1 MTATTQDPEIAGASN
16 DSERIERLR
25 AQRAADRE
33 ARRAQHLMAT
43 SGGAPMDAAQAA
55 AARPDPERFAAAG
68 LVPTD
73 ETILHARREY
83 YPDVEAEFL
92 KEDIRKNK
100 EQIAGWEQRATSVV
114 DMLAEAQRKIDEA
127 MSMAELDDE

>member
-55 AARPDPERFAAAG
+55 AERPDPERFAAAG

-73 ETILHARREY
+73 ETIPRARVLPGRRGR
-83 YPDVEAEFL
+83 VRR
-92 KEDIRKNK
+92 EDIRKNK

-127 MSMAELDDE
+127 MNMAELDDE